1 VSQIGLRRGLHREAQ
16 TDDSARDEDEK
27 CDADAAHE
35 NDDSPGSA
43 AILRVVRTRC
53 PRSTLNYRSFRN
65 STARDIPPVEKLRQ
79 CLTEGENTMRV
90 SAALALFLITA
101 VSAFATPFDD
111 VRKSEIAFAKA
122 FADQDQAAFFRFV
135 LDDATFLAPRRTMAG
150 KQAII
155 ERWSRY
161 FASPEPP
168 FSWGPDRVAIN
179 AAGSI
184 AETAGPVYDAQGRH
198 IANFNSVW
206 VKQSDGT
213 WKVLFDGPG
222 SPAAV
227 FAADAT
233 PVEEGDIAADDG
245 AKLHFKKAGNGTIT
259 VIVPLSFVVY
269 DDFKQLADIAS
280 VITYD
285 PRGRGRSS
293 PLESLDSVTIQQ
305 DVRDLETVR
314 AHFKADQFVPIGFSY
329 LGLMV
334 AMYTIDHPE
343 HVTRLVQ
350 IGPVPRKAGTQYPK
364 RLANGMG
371 DVVDVADDT
380 NKWREMKA
388 QGMVESAPREFCEA
402 DAKVFR
408 YVLIGN
414 PAHASRIKSNCD
426 LPNEWPVNTDK
437 HFEHLFAS
445 INAVNIDPAKITVPA
460 LVIHGTKDRNAPYG
474 SGRECAMSLPD
485 ARLVTV
491 EGAAHVSWADDPI
504 AVFGSIREFLR
515 GNWPLTAEKVTV
527 LDPQP

>member
-1 VSQIGLRRGLHREAQ
+1 
-16 TDDSARDEDEK
+16 
-27 CDADAAHE
+27 
-35 NDDSPGSA
+35 
-43 AILRVVRTRC
+43 
-53 PRSTLNYRSFRN
+53 
-65 STARDIPPVEKLRQ
+65 
-79 CLTEGENTMRV
+79 MRV
-90 SAALALFLITA
+90 FTALAACLMTT
-101 VSAFATPFDD
+101 VSAFATPVDD

-122 FADQDQAAFFRFV
+122 FADHDQAAFFV

-150 KQAII
+150 KPAII

-179 AAGSI
+179 AAGTI
-184 AETAGPVYDAQGRH
+184 GETAGPVFNAEGRH
-198 IANFNSVW
+198 IGNFNSIW
-206 VKQSDGT
+206 VKQPDGT

-227 FAADAT
+227 FAADAA
-233 PVEEGDIAADDG
+233 PVEEGDATAEDG
-245 AKLHFKKAGNGTIT
+245 VKLHYKKAGNGTIT
-259 VIVPLSFVVY
+259 VIIPLSFIVY
-269 DDFKQLADIAS
+269 DDFKQLADIAT

-285 PRGRGRSS
+285 MRGRGRSS
-293 PLESLDSVTIQQ
+293 PLKSLDSVTIQQ
-305 DVRDLETVR
+305 DVRDLETIR
-314 AHFKADQFVPIGFSY
+314 AHFRVDQFVPVGFSY

-343 HVTRLVQ
+343 RVARLVQ

-364 RLANGMG
+364 RLSNGMG
-371 DVVDVADDT
+371 DVFDVAEDT

-388 QGMVESAPREFCEA
+388 QGMAESAPREFCEA

-408 YVLIGN
+408 LILIGN

-426 LPNEWPVNTDK
+426 FPNEWPVNADK
-437 HFEHLFAS
+437 HFEHLFMS
-445 INAVNIDPAKITVPA
+445 MNTVNITAADLAKITMPA

-474 SGRECAMSLPD
+474 SGREWAMSLPD

-491 EGAAHVSWADDPI
+491 DGAAHVSWADDPI
-504 AVFGSIREFLR
+504 AVFGSLREFLR

>member
-1 VSQIGLRRGLHREAQ
+1 
-16 TDDSARDEDEK
+16 
-27 CDADAAHE
+27 
-35 NDDSPGSA
+35 
-43 AILRVVRTRC
+43 
-53 PRSTLNYRSFRN
+53 
-65 STARDIPPVEKLRQ
+65 
-79 CLTEGENTMRV
+79 MRFI
-90 SAALALFLITA
+90 A
-101 VSAFATPFDD
+101 AFALLLLTILPAAATPADD

-122 FADQDQAAFFRFV
+122 FAGHDQAAFRFV

-161 FASPEPP
+161 FDSPEPP

-179 AAGSI
+179 AAGTI
-184 AETAGPVYDAQGRH
+184 GETAGPVYNAEGHH

-206 VKQSDGT
+206 VKQPDGT

-233 PVEEGDIAADDG
+233 PVEEGDIAAGDG
-245 AKLHFKKAGNGTIT
+245 ATLHYKKAGNGPTTLI
-259 VIVPLSFVVY
+259 IPLSFIVY
-269 DDFKQLADIAS
+269 DDFKQLADVAT

-285 PRGRGRSS
+285 MRGRGRSS
-293 PLESLDSVTIQQ
+293 PLKSLDSVTIQQ

-314 AHFKADQFVPIGFSY
+314 AHFKVDKFVPIGFSY

-350 IGPVPRKAGTQYPK
+350 IAPVQRSATTKYPK
-364 RLANGMG
+364 RLTHGMDDVGG
-371 DVVDVADDT
+371 DAEET
-380 NKWREMKA
+380 NRRREMRA
-388 QGMVESAPREFCEA
+388 QGMAESTPREFCEA

-408 YVLIGN
+408 HVLVGN

-426 LPNEWPVNTDK
+426 LPNEWPMNTDR
-437 HFEHLFAS
+437 HFEHLFLS
-445 INAVNIDPAKITVPA
+445 INAINIASADLARINMPA
-460 LVIHGTKDRNAPYG
+460 LVIHGTKDRNVPYG
-474 SGRECAMSLPD
+474 SGRDWAMSLPD
-485 ARLVTV
+485 ARLVTID
-491 EGAAHVSWADDPI
+491 GAAHVSWADDPI

-515 GNWPLTAEKVTV
+515 GNWPLGAEKVTV
-527 LDPQP
+527 LDPEK